1 MPDKILKKEVRAI
14 EGQLKC
20 PTGIEGIEIAKM
32 MHNSNINMTIESIK
46 ALKLEDHNSVLEI
59 GHGNCMHLSKI
70 LKQAIGICYFGLEI
84 SKTMHH
90 EAKRLSEQ
98 YFQENDIEFS
108 LYNGENIPFKNNM
121 FDKIV
126 TVNTIYFW
134 INPLLFLREIYR
146 VLVEGGI
153 FVLAF
158 VQKESMRDLPFVMSK
173 FKLFNSQEVKNIIIE
188 TKFKLVDII
197 TKTEN
202 VKSKIGT
209 LVNRKFT
216 VLTLKK

>member
-1 MPDKILKKEVRAI
+1 MPNKILKKEFRAI

-20 PTGIEGIEIAKM
+20 PAGIEGIEIAKM
-32 MHNSNINMTIESIK
+32 MHNSNISMTIESIK